1 MLLTI
6 TSHKARWPLCKK
18 GNYNTVQLYQKQTFE
33 HCLCKVLLLVVFRR
47 NMNNVHWKKD
57 MVWNGKQEGHGGHS
71 RHGVGGYDIR
81 LHGHCGQVLER
92 AGKQPVKRS
101 MPTPSTLD
109 DFTKVPLTSPRLNLT
124 GDFPTFSGKSSFSRQ
139 FLAHLLCNSK
149 AVNEVMLSVSAIIRS
164 IFMRSVCMIF
174 HVR

>member
-1 MLLTI
+1 MPLTI
-6 TSHKARWPLCKK
+6 LNRRYRISQCWLWTSHKARWPLCKK

-81 LHGHCGQVLER
+81 LHGHCGQVL
-92 AGKQPVKRS
+92 VKGRQATCQTVYANAFHPWWLHKS
-101 MPTPSTLD
+101 PADKSQTEFNRRLS
-109 DFTKVPLTSPRLNLT
+109 DF
-124 GDFPTFSGKSSFSRQ
+124 FWQ
-139 FLAHLLCNSK
+139 
-149 AVNEVMLSVSAIIRS
+149 IIL
-164 IFMRSVCMIF
+164 
-174 HVR
+174 